1 MKKYLILAVASL
13 GFAACAEK
21 GLDNNDPANKGELEQ
36 SYVAITLAADDM
48 ATKAV
53 TNGNEYEKGLD
64 VERAVKSAYVLFF
77 KDGEPFH
84 VSFDGTTSVNGGPN
98 NYLKV
103 DLTNAKTETDEDK
116 DGMDNVSDIKNSVL
130 VLQNY
135 KGEYPNQILAL
146 INWTPTLA
154 EYSLAQ
160 LRGNTPLPGTDE
172 KGYMMSNAVYKDAA
186 GQVVDAAPLT
196 IDQIYKNESDAKLNP
211 VTIHVERIGAKVQ
224 LVNDEDNRCFNVAR
238 TVTKAD
244 GTKVDVWAK
253 IVDWELYNDIDRSYL
268 IKNIDGNN
276 TWTGDEFGFTNWND
290 PDWYRSY
297 WANSLGADKLNKTFS
312 WENTGMTPRVY
323 LGENTNA
330 WSKENDTRTKII
342 IKAQLVQA
350 DRTTPV
356 EVVNWYGKDYV
367 TEVTLLDVVASTL
380 NNKYFY
386 SADAQTF
393 TGVESSD
400 LKCVARDVNEEN
412 AYEVYFQLSTEDITQ
427 GINKTWYKYEN
438 GNYTPLAA
446 NKFNE
451 ELAKVQP
458 ALVYKKGMTYYYT
471 DIKHLGKAGSKTEYG
486 IVRNHVYNVNITKI
500 DGFGTPVYSPTTD
513 YIKPEH
519 PTAITT
525 YVAAQI
531 NILSWRVVEH
541 EYPLN

>member
-1 MKKYLILAVASL
+1 MKKYLFLAIAAL
-13 GFAACAEK
+13 GLAACAEK
-21 GLDNNDPANKGELEQ
+21 GLDNNGPANNGELEQ

-48 ATKAV
+48 ATKADD
-53 TNGNEYEKGLD
+53 GKYEVGLD
-64 VERAVKSAYVLFF
+64 TERAVKSAYVLFF

-84 VSFDGTTSVNGGPN
+84 VIFDGTTSVNGGPN

-103 DLTNAKTETDEDK
+103 DLANAATQN
-116 DGMDNVSDIKNSVL
+116 GMDNVSDIKNSVL

-186 GQVVDAAPLT
+186 GQIVDATPLT
-196 IDQIYKNESDAKLNP
+196 IDQIFKNEDDAELNP

-224 LVNDEDNRCFNVAR
+224 LVNDADHRLFNVAR

-244 GTKVDVWAK
+244 GTEVDVYAK

-276 TWTGDEFGFTNWND
+276 TWTGEAFGFTNWND

-297 WANSLGADKLNKTFS
+297 WAKSLGADKLNRTFT
-312 WENTGMTPRVY
+312 WENSGTVTPRIY

-330 WSKENDTRTKII
+330 WTEDNDTRTKII
-342 IKAQLVQA
+342 IKAQLVEA
-350 DRTTPV
+350 DGTTPV

-367 TEVTLLDVVASTL
+367 TEETLLDVVASTL

-386 SADAQTF
+386 SADGQTF
-393 TGVESSD
+393 TGIEPTD
-400 LKCVARDVNEEN
+400 LVCVARDVNEEN
-412 AYEVYFQLSTEDITQ
+412 AYEVYFQLSANT
-427 GINKTWYKYEN
+427 KTWYKYEN
-438 GNYTPLAA
+438 GNYSPIATD
-446 NKFNE
+446 KFNE
-451 ELAKVQP
+451 ELAAVQP
-458 ALVYKKGMTYYYT
+458 ALVYTGGMTYYYT
-471 DIKHLGKAGSKTEYG
+471 DIKHLGKAGSTTEYG

-531 NILSWRVVEH
+531 NILSWRVVANDYE
-541 EYPLN
+541 LN